1 MEKFNEY
8 YNKFLK
14 EKLLTKEAPTG
25 YSTGIQ
31 GKPKQEVVP
40 MKNKIEKTDALKNK
54 DEVADKEEVTDEIKT
69 LKSSKEP
76 TMDELLNIMTEARL
90 PNVEYVEKAVKGV
103 IDKVIAKMESYMG
116 GSWTRLNTRYMRL
129 EKALKLHQIR
139 RDELNKQITDKIA
152 SETFDPA
159 DELYTRVVETND
171 AVFTLAKATMRQ
183 KKPTVD
189 TATMIANLP
198 EELKERLDF
207 LTDDMLPELTKA
219 IELLTEKYT
228 TTYEPEEVKPA
239 LRARR
244 KTKFP
249 ELGENITEENQ
260 EDNYYSKEFVTLF
273 KKFFNQYDKE
283 LDYVTNI

>member
-90 PNVEYVEKAVKGV
+90 PNV
-103 IDKVIAKMESYMG
+103 
-116 GSWTRLNTRYMRL
+116 
-129 EKALKLHQIR
+129 
-139 RDELNKQITDKIA
+139 
-152 SETFDPA
+152 
-159 DELYTRVVETND
+159 
-171 AVFTLAKATMRQ
+171 
-183 KKPTVD
+183 
-189 TATMIANLP
+189 
-198 EELKERLDF
+198 
-207 LTDDMLPELTKA
+207 
-219 IELLTEKYT
+219 
-228 TTYEPEEVKPA
+228 
-239 LRARR
+239 
-244 KTKFP
+244 
-249 ELGENITEENQ
+249 
-260 EDNYYSKEFVTLF
+260 
-273 KKFFNQYDKE
+273 
-283 LDYVTNI
+283 